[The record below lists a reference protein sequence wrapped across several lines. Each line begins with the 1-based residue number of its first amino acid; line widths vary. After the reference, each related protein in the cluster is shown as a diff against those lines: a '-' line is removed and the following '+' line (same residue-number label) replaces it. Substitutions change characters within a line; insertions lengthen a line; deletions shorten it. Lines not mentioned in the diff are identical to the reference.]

1 MSEKKRVSKRKIEG
15 GLRQGM
21 EREPVAGAAISSDWL
36 INFNTPSLPSFIVNQ
51 KDGERSLNKIV
62 FHLALDDCL
71 QDFPEQEIC
80 LVNLARGK
88 DVLAILPTKFPKK
101 FNFSALCN
109 TG

>member
-1 MSEKKRVSKRKIEG
+1 
-15 GLRQGM
+15 M
-21 EREPVAGAAISSDWL
+21 EREPVTGAAISSDWL

-51 KDGERSLNKIV
+51 KDGERGLNKIV

-71 QDFPEQEIC
+71 QDFPDIQTLMKEQEIC

-88 DVLAILPTKFPKK
+88 DVFAILPTKFPKK